1 MGLFDSLKDIVGPV
15 VSIAGVATGQ
25 PWLTAAGGGISA
37 FSSGL
42 NERETLK
49 KAKNAEDAFFEK
61 KWAEYDMPSY
71 EMYGKKLKADVAWL
85 TNEIKLKA
93 ANEKKFA
100 GFKDQNNLRA
110 YQQQLKIRTF
120 QHEQQKRLFQ
130 KSERLYGQSVEQA
143 KEQAAIQ
150 MQETRM
156 SFAFQNEDRLIESIQ
171 KKGELAASNRAG
183 VSAAKAAQ
191 SELHDQGRQIA
202 IMTESLIS
210 ADRNTR
216 MGLRDFLRKA
226 DAQRMLKPE
235 APPEPLKPLKTPL
248 HDYQLPRAIED
259 FDLGV
264 APIKGVSFTPVP
276 SMGSVLAGAGSAAFS
291 AYAAQTPGTNNFKIT
306 GTEGMGGFSTVD
318 YAGIGSADNLAQG
331 GFEYWDTSMP

>member
-1 MGLFDSLKDIVGPV
+1 MAIDPV
-15 VSIAGVATGQ
+15 TGAVIGSVATN
-25 PWLTAAGGGISA
+25 LISGFFGRKSAKKQRRREEA
-37 FSSGL
+37 FY
-42 NERETLK
+42 
-49 KAKNAEDAFFEK
+49 EK
-61 KWAEYDMPSY
+61 KWAEYDMPSWL
-71 EMYGKKLKADVAWL
+71 MQGDKLRADVAFM
-85 TNEIKLKA
+85 TEGVKLKA

-100 GFKDQNNLRA
+100 AFKDQNNLRA
-110 YQQQLKIRTF
+110 YHQQLKIRTF

-150 MQETRM
+150 MQETKM

-191 SELHDQGRQIA
+191 SELYDQGRQIA

-226 DAQRMLKPE
+226 DAQRMLRPE
-235 APPEPLKPLKTPL
+235 APPKPLKPMETPL
-248 HDYQLPRAIED
+248 HEYQLPRALQD
-259 FDLGV
+259 FDFGV
-264 APIKGVSFTPVP
+264 APMKGVSFTPVP
-276 SMGSVLAGAGSAAFS
+276 SMGSVLAGAASAGFS
-291 AYAAQTPGTNNFKIT
+291 AYAAATPGTNNFDINSVKPVSPT
-306 GTEGMGGFSTVD
+306 AGYGGLSWTD
-318 YAGIGSADNLAQG
+318 SLNAPSLGYGSL
-331 GFEYWDTSMP
+331 